1 MLFQKYFKNFFYVL
15 VNVAQEFSL
24 VNFQY
29 TYLIVHEN
37 EMLKRTIFPLNIM
50 MKLKNSRQL
59 EFYDKI
65 SCIEY
70 LKIAKNK
77 CV

>member
-29 TYLIVHEN
+29 TYLIVHEK

-59 EFYDKI
+59 EFYGKI

>member
-24 VNFQY
+24 VNFRY
-29 TYLIVHEN
+29 TYLIVHEK

>member
-1 MLFQKYFKNFFYVL
+1 MLFQKYFQNFFYVL
-15 VNVAQEFSL
+15 VNVAQEFLL

-29 TYLIVHEN
+29 TYLIVHEK